1 MSICATVGVPV
12 ITAID
17 TCIHDG
23 FVGFSNLKSATKEY
37 IYIVLKSLTKE
48 FQSMGQTGSQANLNS
63 DLVRDR
69 KVFVPPLPEQRAI
82 ASALAD
88 VDALLASL
96 EALLTKK
103 RQLKQAA
110 MQELLTGK
118 TRLEGFGGEWE
129 STALRDLAERL
140 IVPMV
145 IQPIFGGDI
154 PWCRIEDF
162 NGKYLTRS
170 KSRQKVSRETMRR

>member
-1 MSICATVGVPV
+1 MIWFETVR
-12 ITAID
+12 
-17 TCIHDG
+17 
-23 FVGFSNLKSATKEY
+23 Y
-37 IYIVLKSLTKE
+37 SL
-48 FQSMGQTGSQANLNS
+48 
-63 DLVRDR
+63 
-69 KVFVPPLPEQRAI
+69 PPLPEQRAI

-140 IVPMV
+140 IVPMRDK
-145 IQPIFGGDI
+145 PIFGGDI

-170 KSRQKVSRETMRR
+170 KLRQKVAEKPSEKMNLIIMPVDTLLIS